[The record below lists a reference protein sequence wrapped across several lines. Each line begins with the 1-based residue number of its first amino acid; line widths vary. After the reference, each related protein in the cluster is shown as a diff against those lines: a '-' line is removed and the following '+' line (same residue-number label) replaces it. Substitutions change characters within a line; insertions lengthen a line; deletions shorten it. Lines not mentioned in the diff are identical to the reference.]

1 MSPFLFVG
9 SLNCMSCNA
18 VLRWPKYTP
27 HPVQL
32 QRTYQV
38 SRLAIHISVSLVMTV
53 NAAARIDV
61 VKRRIPVTETVTA
74 NTL

>member
-9 SLNCMSCNA
+9 PLSCKSRNA

-32 QRTYQV
+32 QWTYQV
-38 SRLAIHISVSLVMTV
+38 SGLAIHISISLVTNV

-61 VKRRIPVTETVTA
+61 PVTETVTA
-74 NTL
+74 NTQ